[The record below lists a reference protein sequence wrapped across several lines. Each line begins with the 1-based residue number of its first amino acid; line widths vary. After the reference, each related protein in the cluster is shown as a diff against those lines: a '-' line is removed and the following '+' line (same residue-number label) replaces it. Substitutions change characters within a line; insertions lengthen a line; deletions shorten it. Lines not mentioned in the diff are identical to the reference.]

1 MAAMG
6 KRLPARADE
15 GVGEHII
22 AVRGRRAFSRE
33 ICRNVHVDGCGSRE
47 GATMRNPGDRG
58 RLRLVVVA
66 AAAVLLL
73 AGCDLAT
80 GTVRTAT
87 ELQDAGIRNP
97 DLQYSNGDARLEYDP
112 AGGPLER
119 LREQDRAAEVIW
131 QNLPFRLDSITVA
144 ARDRSDLIGERSY
157 SRAVLEARFGPRPA
171 GLDRSPGDIARR
183 VLLWA
188 SVAGVLVL
196 LAMALI
202 IVLVVR
208 AVRRRPAPQPAG
220 AWQQPPPQQPWG
232 QPGAGQPAWGQPGAG
247 QQAWGQPRYGQQTQP
262 QWPQQPGY
270 GQQQPPPQQG
280 WAQPGAGQ
288 QTQPQWPQQPASGQQ
303 PPPQQG
309 WGQGGYGGQGPAEWP
324 APPRQEGQDSAP
336 EGEAPPRD
344 RDQGPPPPP

>member
-22 AVRGRRAFSRE
+22 AVRGRRGNPALD
-33 ICRNVHVDGCGSRE
+33 CRNVHVDGCRSRE
-47 GATMRNPGDRG
+47 GATMTNPGRRG
-58 RLRLVVVA
+58 RLRLV
-66 AAAVLLL
+66 AAAVAAVFLL

-97 DLQYSNGDARLEYDP
+97 DLQYNNGDARLEYDP
-112 AGGPLER
+112 TAGPLER

-131 QNLPFRLDSITVA
+131 RNLPFRLDGITVA

-157 SRAVLEARFGPRPA
+157 SRAMLEARFGPRPA

-188 SVAGVLVL
+188 SVAGLLVL
-196 LAMALI
+196 LAVVLI

-208 AVRRRPAPQPAG
+208 AVRRRPPPQPAG

-232 QPGAGQPAWGQPGAG
+232 QPGYGQQGWGQPGAG
-247 QQAWGQPRYGQQTQP
+247 QQPWGQPGYGQQTQP
-262 QWPQQPGY
+262 QWPQQPA
-270 GQQQPPPQQG
+270 P
-280 WAQPGAGQ
+280 GQ
-288 QTQPQWPQQPASGQQ
+288 QTQPQWPQQPAPGQ
-303 PPPQQG
+303 PPPPQA
-309 WGQGGYGGQGPAEWP
+309 WGPAGEG
-324 APPRQEGQDSAP
+324 APPP

-344 RDQGPPPPP
+344 RDQGPAPPS